1 MGSLNQALKG
11 LILDELADV
20 QHYVNGGVY
29 VQFKII
35 LITFVWMSAVGRVVS
50 AVEGAGVV
58 GHSVEIV
65 GRRAAR
71 GRLPAVVAGLDGAK
85 GKLSKCES
93 NYEFP

>member
-1 MGSLNQALKG
+1 
-11 LILDELADV
+11 
-20 QHYVNGGVY
+20 
-29 VQFKII
+29 
-35 LITFVWMSAVGRVVS
+35 MSAVGRVVS

-71 GRLPAVVAGLDGAK
+71 GRLPAVVAGLDLGSS
-85 GKLSKCES
+85 SKSES